1 MSDPVSSMPKD
12 VRADWN
18 ARAEGWKKTTPRIAT
33 TGDRH
38 NRRMIEAAAIRP
50 GHRVLDLASGTGEPA
65 ITIAAHVGPGGR
77 VVATDAA
84 RRMLEGARARAVE
97 LSLGHMN
104 FVVADMGALPYA
116 DASFDAVTCRFG
128 LMFPPDTV
136 GALREALRVLRPGGK
151 AVYMVHGA
159 YEDAPLY
166 RIVRETALSF
176 FKREGSATA
185 HIRERFAAP
194 GALGEALSA
203 AGFTGVEDHPVEVAS
218 EYPAD
223 APFWRTGLARR
234 YAGDLKGLDEAG
246 RAELDRRMQDAFAPY
261 LDGGVYRLTTVE
273 RIGFGTAG

>member
-1 MSDPVSSMPKD
+1 MSDPVTSMPKN
-12 VRADWN
+12 VRADWD
-18 ARAEGWKKTTPRIAT
+18 ARAEGWRNTTPQVAT
-33 TGDRH
+33 SGDAH
-38 NRRMIEAAAIRP
+38 NRRMIEAAGIQP

-97 LSLGHMN
+97 LSLGQMD
-104 FVVADMGALPYA
+104 FVVADMGSLPYA

-136 GALREALRVLRPGGK
+136 GALREARRVLRLEGR

-166 RIVRETALSF
+166 RTVRETALAY

-185 HIRERFAAP
+185 HIRERYAAP
-194 GALGEALSA
+194 GALGEVLSA
-203 AGFTGVEDHPVEVAS
+203 AGFMAVEDHPVEATS
-218 EYPAD
+218 EYPAGE
-223 APFWRTGLARR
+223 PFWRTGLERR
-234 YAGDLKGLDEAG
+234 YAADLKGLDAAG
-246 RAELDRRMQDAFAPY
+246 RVELDQLLEQAFAPW
-261 LDGGVYRLTTVE
+261 LEGGVYRLTTVE
-273 RIGFGTAG
+273 RIGFGTA